1 MQEKFENALFGS
13 KKPEV
18 LYFQIYF
25 SSASLFWLR
34 TVWTVNDIPGKNH
47 VEGQV
52 PGYMRF
58 EIYESYF
65 VESSAPLKVLLIWL
79 LSI

>member
-1 MQEKFENALFGS
+1 MQEKLENALFDA

-34 TVWTVNDIPGKNH
+34 IVWTVNDIPGKNH

-65 VESSAPLKVLLIWL
+65 VESSAPLKVSLIWL
-79 LSI
+79 LSF